1 MTEANAAGTAK
12 GPGIVLQPEEGES
25 YWQPVWANGY
35 STVKISPKNGTLN
48 LAMGVQVIAPGGYVR
63 EHSHT
68 PNQEILFCFEGKGAV
83 LVDGVPHPFVPGT
96 TVYAGPGVRHKII
109 NDGPGELKMT
119 WTYLPPGLD
128 DFFAA
133 IGRPQPWRAGAGAV
147 CAPRRSPRDRG
158 SVGLRPAA
166 RGLVVVKG
174 LEIGLRSR
182 FLRDQAEGRS

>member
-1 MTEANAAGTAK
+1 MTEASAASTAK

-68 PNQEILFCFEGKGAV
+68 PNQEILFCFEGKGTV

-133 IGRPQPWRAGAGAV
+133 IGRPRNPGAP
-147 CAPRRSPRDRG
+147 APEPFA
-158 SVGLRPAA
+158 RPAEVHAIEA
-166 RGLVVVKG
+166 RSGYG
-174 LEIGLRSR
+174 PPLEG
-182 FLRDQAEGRS
+182 

>member
-68 PNQEILFCFEGKGAV
+68 PNQEILFCFEGKGTV
-83 LVDGVPHPFVPGT
+83 LVAGCRTPSFRERRFMPAPASAIRSST
-96 TVYAGPGVRHKII
+96 T
-109 NDGPGELKMT
+109 
-119 WTYLPPGLD
+119 
-128 DFFAA
+128 
-133 IGRPQPWRAGAGAV
+133 GRV
-147 CAPRRSPRDRG
+147 S
-158 SVGLRPAA
+158 S
-166 RGLVVVKG
+166 K
-174 LEIGLRSR
+174 
-182 FLRDQAEGRS
+182 